1 MTAAPP
7 PHRTATKAESRRTE
21 VLAAVAAVR
30 DPEIDEAVGT
40 LGFDL
45 DAEVD
50 AAGHVTVTMR
60 LPTFWCP
67 ANFAFLIGEDMRRAV
82 EALPWV
88 AGFRLRL
95 TDHFAGEEIG
105 RGVSEGTGFDAAFPA
120 HAGCDIGRL
129 RRDFDEK
136 AFLTRQGELAS
147 ALRKRGWSDVALS
160 ELGVEQAR
168 LIAGTEVAALV
179 EAYVEKRE
187 AIGLGSSGAVLVTVE
202 GAEVAP
208 QDVVAHLRA
217 IRATAISARANGEMC
232 RMLAA
237 ARAEMQ
243 SAT

>member
-1 MTAAPP
+1 MTVADVL
-7 PHRTATKAESRRTE
+7 RTRRAE

-40 LGFDL
+40 LGFEL

-50 AAGHVTVTMR
+50 AAGQVAVSMR

-88 AGFRLRL
+88 TGFRLRL

-105 RGVSEGTGFDAAFPA
+105 RGVSEGLGFDAAFPA

-136 AFLTRQGELAS
+136 AFLVRQGELAG
-147 ALRKRGWSDVALS
+147 ALRRRGWSDAALS
-160 ELGVEQAR
+160 ALTVEEAAR
-168 LIAGTEVAALV
+168 LAEADIAALAA
-179 EAYVEKRE
+179 AYLEKR
-187 AIGLGSSGAVLVTVE
+187 ARIGLGASGRVLVSANGTT
-202 GAEVAP
+202 VAP
-208 QDVVAHLRA
+208 ADVAAHLRA
-217 IRATAISARANGEMC
+217 IRAVSTSARANGEMC

-237 ARAEMQ
+237 ARTELRQ
-243 SAT
+243 PG